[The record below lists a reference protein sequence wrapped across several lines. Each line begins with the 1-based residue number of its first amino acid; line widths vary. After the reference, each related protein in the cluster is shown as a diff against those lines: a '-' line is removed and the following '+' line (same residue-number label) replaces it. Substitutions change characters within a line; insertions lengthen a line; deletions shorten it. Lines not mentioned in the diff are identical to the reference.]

1 MRVPSGFTHLRDELC
16 AEPPPDD
23 RAPRTVSVYDHAGVE
38 FVLVPAAEGVELGW
52 DGGLAGLAD
61 RVVESLADDLDRV
74 LHPLEGHR
82 RWLAEIDPDEE
93 PEAAAWLADQVA
105 RYEAEGDPEFDDA
118 TRARFTLDGFAAMVD
133 EVTSPRRR
141 VDLPAMLVER
151 HPRLVGQRLV
161 GTVDPITGDGD
172 LGEADRDLLD
182 PIRELLRD
190 RGRHTADGITLVG
203 TVSLIRTGPV
213 FQVWRHEQTNHSDLR
228 EAVTAGGFALPT
240 EDEWEYLCGGGARTL
255 FRWGNDLPELPY
267 GYGDEAATLQ
277 RPNRQGVRI
286 GYDQFTIEA
295 LDTWSVGKGGDGGVG
310 MHDGIGML
318 PMLLPLSTFF
328 RSPSE
333 GPNANLS
340 GGYDVFRRVLRL

>member
-141 VDLPAMLVER
+141 VDLPAISSSATRGWLGSAWSA
-151 HPRLVGQRLV
+151 PSTRLPATGTSARPTGTSWTRSVNSSATAV
-161 GTVDPITGDGD
+161 GTRRM
-172 LGEADRDLLD
+172 A
-182 PIRELLRD
+182 
-190 RGRHTADGITLVG
+190 
-203 TVSLIRTGPV
+203 S
-213 FQVWRHEQTNHSDLR
+213 
-228 EAVTAGGFALPT
+228 
-240 EDEWEYLCGGGARTL
+240 
-255 FRWGNDLPELPY
+255 
-267 GYGDEAATLQ
+267 
-277 RPNRQGVRI
+277 
-286 GYDQFTIEA
+286 
-295 LDTWSVGKGGDGGVG
+295 
-310 MHDGIGML
+310 
-318 PMLLPLSTFF
+318 PLSA
-328 RSPSE
+328 RCP
-333 GPNANLS
+333 
-340 GGYDVFRRVLRL
+340 